1 VPLEFVQGTGDSP
14 HFHFVCRI
22 SPVILYSVSFH
33 RCPMQPTHSEDTEPD
48 MPPPEKT
55 NNRPLQMILSYLIAA
70 ACLGWVLYNVHPK
83 QLLQDVKQL
92 KWQIVALAIAVDNAN
107 YLSQG
112 VRWSVLLQPIAR
124 IRVIKAI
131 QAVYV
136 ALFTS
141 NVLPMRFG
149 EIVRAYLVSK
159 WYSKK
164 FSEIVPSM
172 VVEHLFEGIWL
183 ALGIGMATVFLRL
196 PSYVERGAQL
206 FGLGVVVLAGVSF
219 WALLRKHTPHS
230 RSEEVLR
237 RRLMGKI
244 GCFMRELSIGMK
256 RIGISGRF
264 FIALGVTLFS
274 IICQVVA
281 LWLVAIAYGIDL
293 AVWRAAVVLVIIRV
307 GVVIPN
313 APANLGAYQF
323 FAALGMELLGG
334 VGRSTATG
342 FALILFF
349 VLMAPTWITG
359 FFALSQSG
367 TTLFRLQHEARDAA
381 RSE

>member
-1 VPLEFVQGTGDSP
+1 
-14 HFHFVCRI
+14 
-22 SPVILYSVSFH
+22 
-33 RCPMQPTHSEDTEPD
+33 MHSEDTEPD
-48 MPPPEKT
+48 MPLPKNVT
-55 NNRPLQMILSYLIAA
+55 IRRLQMIVSYLIAG
-70 ACLGWVLYNVHPK
+70 ACLAWVLYNVHPK
-83 QLLQDVKQL
+83 RLLQDVKQL
-92 KWQIVALAIAVDNAN
+92 KWQIVLLAIAVDNAN

-112 VRWSVLLQPIAR
+112 VRWSVLLNPIAP

-131 QAVYV
+131 QATYV

-149 EIVRAYLVSK
+149 EIVRAYLGSR
-159 WYSKK
+159 WCSKK

-172 VVEHLFEGIWL
+172 VVEHLFEGVWL
-183 ALGIGMATVFLRL
+183 ALGIGMATIFLPL
-196 PSYVERGAQL
+196 PSYVQRGAQL
-206 FGLGVVVLAGVSF
+206 FGLGVIVLAGFFS
-219 WALLRKHTPHS
+219 WALLREHTPHT
-230 RSEEVLR
+230 RSEEELR
-237 RRLMGKI
+237 RKLMEKI
-244 GCFMRELSIGMK
+244 GHFMKELSIGMK
-256 RIGISGRF
+256 RIGLSARF

-274 IICQVVA
+274 LICQVLA
-281 LWLVAIAYGIDL
+281 LWLVAKAYGVNL

-307 GVVIPN
+307 GVVIPS

-334 VGRSTATG
+334 VGRATAAG
-342 FALILFF
+342 FAVVLFL
-349 VLMAPTWITG
+349 VLMTPTWVAG